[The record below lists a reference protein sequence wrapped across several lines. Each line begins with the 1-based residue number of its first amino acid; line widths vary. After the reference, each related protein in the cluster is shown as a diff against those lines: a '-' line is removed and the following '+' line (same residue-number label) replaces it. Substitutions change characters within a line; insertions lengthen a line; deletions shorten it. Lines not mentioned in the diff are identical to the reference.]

1 MAELANCSRCG
12 SVFVKALRDICQE
25 CYQEEEKAFQM
36 VYTFLRDQKNRQA
49 TMVDI
54 INATGIEESYITKFI
69 REKRLLLSKFPNL
82 SYPCETCGTSI
93 TTGKLC
99 QDCQESMINDLKIEE
114 ELEMKAERNKKTS
127 PITNTYY
134 TLDKQNGK

>member
-82 SYPCETCGTSI
+82 SYPCKTCGTGI

-99 QDCQESMINDLKIEE
+99 QDCQESIINDLKIEE

-127 PITNTYY
+127 TITNTYY
-134 TLDKQNGK
+134 TLDKQNRK